1 MYFASLRLCVSPWDG
16 DPLDAARGDDL
27 PDLLHGQDLGEGLG
41 VLELHRRQRLP
52 RAFAGSRV
60 IELDAREG
68 DTNGAVGELLD
79 VLEVEKILPELPF
92 GDLVRRRLGPISELP
107 DCTEIAMNGPLAICR
122 SSCIASYPKNKNEIR
137 DFVGRAFARTY
148 KM

>member
-52 RAFAGSRV
+52 RAFEGSRV
-60 IELDAREG
+60 VELDAREG
-68 DTNGAVGELLD
+68 DTN
-79 VLEVEKILPELPF
+79 
-92 GDLVRRRLGPISELP
+92 
-107 DCTEIAMNGPLAICR
+107 
-122 SSCIASYPKNKNEIR
+122 
-137 DFVGRAFARTY
+137 
-148 KM
+148 